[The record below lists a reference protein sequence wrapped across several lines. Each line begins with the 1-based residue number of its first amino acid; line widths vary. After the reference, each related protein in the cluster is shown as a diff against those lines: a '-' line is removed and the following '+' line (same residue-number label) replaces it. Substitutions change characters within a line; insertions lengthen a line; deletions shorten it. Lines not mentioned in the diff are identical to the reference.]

1 MALKHEIKDFRDEGG
16 NKYVGFKITNEKGN
30 VFLIDKEVPLSG
42 GKTDEQYVQDALA
55 AAQSEIDTWVAEK
68 AKIGRTWNPD
78 TNSFE

>member
-42 GKTDEQYVQDALA
+42 GKTDEQYVQDALS
-55 AAQSEIDTWVAEK
+55 AAQSEIDLSLIHISEPT
-68 AKIGRTWNPD
+68 RPY
-78 TNSFE
+78 